1 VASSLSH
8 HCTLPVHFGGNGVY
22 RPSLAFRPLRGRLR
36 LLKGGKIRPMNT
48 ATCVGI
54 ALTASVG
61 LIAGF
66 PADAAAE
73 NAMPSF
79 EQYRVP
85 PSASFRGAPALPRF
99 KTSGQR
105 MFRTVIRE
113 ATKKGPNF
121 AGQYR
126 IAEWGCGTGCE
137 AIAIVDVKSGAI
149 YDGPFGTLPK
159 AGVYLGP
166 NVDADETGIFSA
178 STADCWLS
186 GVAPTSQ
193 HVARITTSGRD
204 HNSTCSGGSR

>member
-1 VASSLSH
+1 
-8 HCTLPVHFGGNGVY
+8 
-22 RPSLAFRPLRGRLR
+22 
-36 LLKGGKIRPMNT
+36 MNS
-48 ATCVGI
+48 AAYVGI
-54 ALTASVG
+54 ALTAAVG
-61 LIAGF
+61 LIAAF
-66 PADAAAE
+66 PPDAAAE
-73 NAMPSF
+73 NATPYF

-85 PSASFRGAPALPRF
+85 PSALFRGTPAPPQF

-166 NVDADETGIFSA
+166 NVDADETGMSYHLDSRLLVIRGCPNF
-178 STADCWLS
+178 TACGEYYYEW
-186 GVAPTSQ
+186 T
-193 HVARITTSGRD
+193 
-204 HNSTCSGGSR
+204 GSRFNLLQRIPIKPLPGSELGQPGKP